1 MSEPQPAA
9 CPACHGPVDL
19 MKIAAMSSSD
29 RYICPHCKT
38 SLQRTSPADPAAF
51 GFGML
56 GMIVGLLLQV
66 SLWFLLLFPIGF
78 LAARARLK
86 RRLPTVTFKLSEPWS
101 LRS

>member
-1 MSEPQPAA
+1 MSAPEAA
-9 CPACHGPVDL
+9 CCPACGVPVDL
-19 MKIAAMSSSD
+19 MRIASMPDFD
-29 RYICPHCKT
+29 RYICKSCKA
-38 SLQRTSPADPAAF
+38 SLQRTSPVDPASF

-66 SLWFLLLFPIGF
+66 SLWFFLLFPIGF
-78 LAARARLK
+78 LAARAWLK